1 MTDAKSAWHETSEQ
15 LTALGSRLGA
25 HYEKQR
31 AADGEQ
37 GRAQTD
43 EAIKRLGNAIQ
54 DAFDAVGAAAK
65 DDAVRQDVKQVGR
78 SLITALDVTFREVSD
93 EVKKVFD
100 RSATESPTT
109 GSPTNESPSQSSTAQ
124 PPTPQP
130 PTPQAPTAQPPTPQ
144 PPTPQPPT
152 A

>member
-93 EVKKVFD
+93 EVRKVFD
-100 RSATESPTT
+100 RSSTESP
-109 GSPTNESPSQSSTAQ
+109 GNESPSQ
-124 PPTPQP
+124 PPTGQSPAETTSEPKDQP
-130 PTPQAPTAQPPTPQ
+130 RDL
-144 PPTPQPPT
+144 
-152 A
+152 